1 MVKGKRNGLTF
12 TECSVKICR
21 FLLFSPPYW
30 KWSYH
35 NATQSECAHRLVDH
49 WGSLSILQYRKWI
62 IDHDAKYWNVI
73 KMVHLVSHLKPFQKI
88 FGDRRQIE
96 FTSLS
101 LFHIQQGE
109 KDAKTQ
115 SQQGKTSK
123 VHSPSHSRIV
133 VLGSLSFPWQSTSE
147 HSNKR
152 RTRQATLNGT
162 VHHMLEFSHWQLI
175 PWTVSPLWKSYY
187 SYIKR
192 NPCSFYYKGG
202 NEGFDRTFA

>member
-12 TECSVKICR
+12 TERSVKICR

-62 IDHDAKYWNVI
+62 NHYDAKYWNVI
-73 KMVHLVSHLKPFQKI
+73 KMVHLVSYLKPFQKI
-88 FGDRRQIE
+88 FGDRWQIE

-123 VHSPSHSRIV
+123 VHSPPI
-133 VLGSLSFPWQSTSE
+133 LELSFWAIRVFRDSLQASIHTKE
-147 HSNKR
+147 EQG
-152 RTRQATLNGT
+152 RQRWMAPFTT
-162 VHHMLEFSHWQLI
+162 
-175 PWTVSPLWKSYY
+175 
-187 SYIKR
+187 
-192 NPCSFYYKGG
+192 C
-202 NEGFDRTFA
+202 